1 MYTNQAIELKLIKTT
16 KYYQITKSY
25 HKIYLPIVIELE
37 IEEDWVRT
45 SKYIK
50 IGDISIINPDKD
62 SLLGAIRL
70 LVYVREIENKLHQ
83 SVRIEFFPQK
93 YFVAKLAKKL
103 QQEGIFK
110 ELVTSSYVP
119 GYLAYLDEFLGEIPF
134 VYKLFQCGR
143 KCVELPSYSGNIGQI
158 HSKIN
163 ELNLWIKDSAI
174 ISDEQKVRDAMY
186 YTLQNLVE
194 NQILYFE

>member
-1 MYTNQAIELKLIKTT
+1 MSTNQAVDLKLIKTT

-25 HKIYLPIVIELE
+25 HKVYLPIVIEVKV
-37 IEEDWVRT
+37 EEDWVKT

-70 LVYVREIENKLHQ
+70 SVYVREIENKIHQ
-83 SVRIEFFPQK
+83 SVSIEFFPQK

-103 QQEGIFK
+103 EQEGIFK
-110 ELVTSSYVP
+110 EFVTTSYIP
-119 GYLAYLDEFLGEIPF
+119 GFLAYLDDFLSEIPF
-134 VYKLFQCGR
+134 VYKLFQRGR

-163 ELNLWIKDSAI
+163 ELNLWLKNSAI
-174 ISDEQKVRDAMY
+174 ISDEQKIRDAMY

-194 NQILYFE
+194 NQILYLE